1 MDVKKVGVVG
11 MGTMGSNI
19 AIVCIR
25 GGVETIACE
34 ANDPA
39 LQGGMARVRS
49 FLDAGV
55 QKGKTS
61 AEDREAMLGRLRGT
75 SSLTDLADCNLV
87 IEAIN
92 EDRGEK
98 NALLRKLDAILDEN
112 AILASNTST
121 LSITNMGAASGRPEK
136 TVGTHFCLPAALNKL
151 VEVAPGLLTSEGT
164 LAATTDF
171 LEKVGQTPVRVKDTP
186 GFILNYFLVPF
197 QNDCIRL
204 IEAGYT
210 TAADI
215 DTGLRLGLGYKM
227 GIMRLLDIEGLD
239 IHRTVSLSL
248 YDQLKDPRYIPPPLA
263 DRMIGAGHLGAKTGK
278 GFYDYD
284 KPGVFG
290 VAESKPEEG
299 AARDV
304 SRGKPLSDA
313 VRKVG
318 VIGLGTMGSGI
329 AQVCVTA
336 GLEVVGVE
344 ANEEVL
350 EAGLSRIRKN
360 LDGAVKRGKMDEAA
374 RQQAVDRMR
383 GGRDLSELADCDLI
397 IEVVVENIGVKLDI
411 FEKLESIAK
420 KDAIF
425 ASNTSCLSVTAMA
438 ARTKRPERVLG
449 LHFFNPPYAM
459 PLVEVVEAVQTAPEI
474 LEFGIAFC
482 QRIGKTPVPVKDR
495 PGFLVN
501 RLLVPYL
508 NQAAQA
514 FDDGLAD
521 RETFDKAIHMGLGH
535 PMGPLTLLDLVGL
548 DVQKFVADAMAEE
561 LGEARFVAPPLISRM
576 VSANWLGRKTGRGF
590 YGYAPK

>member
-25 GGVETIACE
+25 GGVETAACE
-34 ANDPA
+34 ANESA
-39 LQGGMARVRS
+39 LQAGMDRVRS
-49 FLDAGV
+49 FLEAGV
-55 QKGKTS
+55 QKGKNS
-61 AEDREAMLGRLRGT
+61 PEDRDAMLGRLTGT
-75 SSLTDLADCNLV
+75 TSLTELADCDLV

-92 EDRGEK
+92 ENRDDK
-98 NALLRKLDAILDEN
+98 NALLQKLDAILDEN

-121 LSITNMGAASGRPEK
+121 LSITNMGAASGRPGR
-136 TVGTHFCLPAALNKL
+136 TIGTHFCLPAALNKT
-151 VEVAPGLLTSEGT
+151 VEAAPGLLTSEET
-164 LAATTDF
+164 MADTTAF
-171 LEKVGQTPVRVKDTP
+171 LEKVGQIPIRVKDTP
-186 GFILNYFLVPF
+186 GFILNYFLIPF

-248 YDQLKDPRYIPPPLA
+248 YEQLKDPRYFPPPLV
-263 DRMIGAGHLGAKTGK
+263 DKMIDAGHLGTKTGK
-278 GFYDYD
+278 GFYNYE

-299 AARDV
+299 ASRDI

-336 GLEVVGVE
+336 GLEVIGIE
-344 ANEEVL
+344 ANAEVL
-350 EAGLSRIRKN
+350 EAGLGRIRKN
-360 LDGAVKRGKMDEAA
+360 LDGAVKRGKMSEADKTA
-374 RQQAVDRMR
+374 ALDRLR
-383 GGRDLSELADCDLI
+383 GGGDLNELSDCDLI

-438 ARTKRPERVLG
+438 AKTKRPERVLG

-459 PLVEVVEAVQTAPEI
+459 PLVEVVEAIQTAPEI
-474 LEFGIAFC
+474 VEFGIAFC
-482 QRIGKTPVPVKDR
+482 QRIGKTPIPVKDR

-508 NQAAQA
+508 NHAAQA

-535 PMGPLTLLDLVGL
+535 PMGPLTLLDLVGI

-561 LGEARFVAPPLISRM
+561 LGEARFVAPPLLSRM

-590 YGYAPK
+590 YEYTPK

>member
-1 MDVKKVGVVG
+1 MDVKKVGVIG
-11 MGTMGSNI
+11 LGTMGSNI
-19 AIVCIR
+19 AVVCIR
-25 GGVETIACE
+25 GGVETVVCE
-34 ANDPA
+34 VSESA
-39 LQGGMARVRS
+39 LQGGMDRVRS

-55 QKGKTS
+55 QKGKHTP
-61 AEDREAMLGRLRGT
+61 EDRGAMLGRLTGT
-75 SSLTDLADCNLV
+75 ASLTDLADCDMV
-87 IEAIN
+87 IEAISEN
-92 EDRGEK
+92 REDK
-98 NALLRKLDAILDEN
+98 NTLLQKLDAILNEN

-121 LSITNMGAASGRPEK
+121 LSITNMGAASGRPGQ
-136 TVGTHFCLPAALNKL
+136 TIGTHFCLPAALNKT
-151 VEVAPGLLTSEGT
+151 VEVAPGFLTSEET
-164 LAATTDF
+164 VADTAAF

-186 GFILNYFLVPF
+186 GFILNYFLIPF

-248 YDQLKDPRYIPPPLA
+248 YEQLKDPRYFPPPLV
-263 DRMIGAGHLGAKTGK
+263 DKMIDAGHLGTKTGK
-278 GFYDYD
+278 GFYDYE
-284 KPGVFG
+284 KAGVFG

-299 AARDV
+299 ASRDI
-304 SRGKPLSDA
+304 SKGKPISDA
-313 VRKVG
+313 IRKVG
-318 VIGLGTMGSGI
+318 VVGLGTMGSGI

-336 GLEVVGVE
+336 GLEVTGVE
-344 ANEEVL
+344 ASEEVL
-350 EAGLSRIRKN
+350 EAGLGRIRKN
-360 LDGAVKRGKMDEAA
+360 LDGAVKRGKMSEADKTA
-374 RQQAVDRMR
+374 ALDRLR
-383 GGRDLSELADCDLI
+383 GGGDLSELADCDLI
-397 IEVVVENIGVKLDI
+397 IEVVVENIGVKLGI

-438 ARTKRPERVLG
+438 AKTKRPERVLG

-459 PLVEVVEAVQTAPEI
+459 PLVEVVEAIQTAPEI
-474 LEFGIAFC
+474 VEFGIAFC

-508 NQAAQA
+508 NHAAQA
-514 FDDGLAD
+514 FDDGLAN
-521 RETFDKAIHMGLGH
+521 RETFDRAIHMGLGH
-535 PMGPLTLLDLVGL
+535 PMGPLTLLDLVGI

-561 LGEARFVAPPLISRM
+561 LGEARFTAPPLLSRM

-590 YGYAPK
+590 YDYTS